1 MTEASGGTYQQR
13 VARAVT
19 ALVEPVLNDLGYE
32 LVEVQ
37 FRREG
42 HGQVLRVMIFRPEG
56 IGVEDCARVSREVSH
71 LLDVEDL
78 VDQAYHLEVSS
89 PGLDRPLKTARDFA
103 RCRGSQVHLILAET
117 GEEITGTIGEVG
129 EQEVSLDTAQGARM
143 ISLALVKKAKLVIS
157 F

>member
-1 MTEASGGTYQQR
+1 MKEASGTYQQGVVQA
-13 VARAVT
+13 VA
-19 ALVEPVLNDLGYE
+19 ALTEPVLNDLGYE

-37 FRREG
+37 FRREA
-42 HGQVLRVMIFRPEG
+42 HGQVLRVIIFRPEG

-78 VDQAYHLEVSS
+78 IDQAFLLEVSS

-103 RCRGSQVHLILAET
+103 RYQGSRVHVILAGTDE
-117 GEEITGTIGEVG
+117 GITGMIGDIRE
-129 EQEVSLDTAQGARM
+129 EQVVLDTVRGER
-143 ISLALVKKAKLVIS
+143 IIPLSLVKKAKLVID

>member
-1 MTEASGGTYQQR
+1 MTGASGTYQQG
-13 VARAVT
+13 VAQAVT
-19 ALVEPVLNDLGYE
+19 TLIEPVLNDLGYE

-37 FRREG
+37 FRREA
-42 HGQVLRVMIFRPEG
+42 HGQVLRVIIFRPEG

-78 VDQAYHLEVSS
+78 IDQVFHLEVSS

-103 RCRGSQVHLILAET
+103 RYRGHRVHVVLAAT
-117 GEEITGTIGEVG
+117 PEEIIGLIADIEE
-129 EQEVSLDTAQGARM
+129 EQVVLDTVQGERR
-143 ISLALVKKAKLVIS
+143 IPLSLVKKAKLVID

>member
-1 MTEASGGTYQQR
+1 M
-13 VARAVT
+13 
-19 ALVEPVLNDLGYE
+19 VEPVLSDLGYE

-42 HGQVLRVMIFRPEG
+42 HGQVLRVIIFRPEG
-56 IGVEDCARVSREVSH
+56 IGVDDCARVSREVSH

-78 VDQAYHLEVSS
+78 IDQAFNLEVSS

-103 RCRGSQVHLILAET
+103 RHLGSQVHVVLAET
-117 GEEITGTIGEVG
+117 GEEITGMIGDIGE
-129 EQEVSLDTAQGARM
+129 EEVFLETAQGGRM
-143 ISLALVKKAKLVIS
+143 IPLSLVKKAKLVIN

>member
-1 MTEASGGTYQQR
+1 MTEASGGTYQHR
-13 VARAVT
+13 VVQAIT
-19 ALVEPVLNDLGYE
+19 ALIEPVLNDLGYE

-42 HGQVLRVMIFRPEG
+42 HGQVLRVIIFRPEG

-78 VDQAYHLEVSS
+78 IDHAYHLEVSS
-89 PGLDRPLKTARDFA
+89 PGLDRPLKTARDFT
-103 RCRGSQVHLILAET
+103 RYRGSQVHVILAET
-117 GEEITGTIGEVG
+117 GEELTGVIGDIGEEKVFL
-129 EQEVSLDTAQGARM
+129 ETDQGGRT
-143 ISLALVKKAKLVIS
+143 IPLSLVKKAKLVIN